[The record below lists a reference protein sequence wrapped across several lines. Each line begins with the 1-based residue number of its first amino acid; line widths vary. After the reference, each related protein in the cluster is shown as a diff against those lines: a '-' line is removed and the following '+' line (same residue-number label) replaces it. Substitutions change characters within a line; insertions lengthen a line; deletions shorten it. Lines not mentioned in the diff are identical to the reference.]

1 MNFNVAK
8 PGCQVIW
15 TITGGDGW
23 WIGCVCGSLS
33 DGCVSGSLS
42 DGCVCGSL
50 SDTAPLAT
58 DNFVDS
64 ISGGTSGGHIRAFP
78 RSRLLYTLLQQ
89 LQSCTLGAGCQAME
103 DLLCLSMLQQVHQ
116 LHLLLCW
123 QFEECIQYQACLASP
138 SYECLI
144 ISVRIILLMINL
156 TLILMISPISPLLT
170 LCLLLLLTLTLT
182 LTLIVTTTELIQTLR
197 ITLKPT
203 LTLTLEIMQINPHMK
218 GITYLILIHQIQFP

>member
-23 WIGCVCGSLS
+23 WIGCVC
-33 DGCVSGSLS
+33 GSLS

-78 RSRLLYTLLQQ
+78 GCRLLYTLLQQ

-138 SYECLI
+138 SQECLSTSL
-144 ISVRIILLMINL
+144 ISHILLHAIALQHIEGSTDL
-156 TLILMISPISPLLT
+156 TLICQS
-170 LCLLLLLTLTLT
+170 
-182 LTLIVTTTELIQTLR
+182 
-197 ITLKPT
+197 
-203 LTLTLEIMQINPHMK
+203 
-218 GITYLILIHQIQFP
+218 QFPGLNQGGSVVRCCSANQ